1 MVTMPTV
8 QKFLLLYTYNLLI
21 KISQF
26 KQEKKKVFNQF
37 FKKTRSVFNIFL
49 RNHRTGEQYFFKAL
63 NQA

>member
-37 FKKTRSVFNIFL
+37 FKKIRSVFNIFL
-49 RNHRTGEQYFFKAL
+49 RNHQTGEQYFSKAL